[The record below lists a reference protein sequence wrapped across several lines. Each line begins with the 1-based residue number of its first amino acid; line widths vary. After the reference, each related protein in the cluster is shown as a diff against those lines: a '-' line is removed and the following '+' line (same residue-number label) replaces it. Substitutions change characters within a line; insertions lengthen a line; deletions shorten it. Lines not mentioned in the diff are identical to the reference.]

1 MNRAKWLG
9 YATSLVAAGLL
20 SVTARAP
27 VDVPNIP
34 TLLFWVTLLLI
45 AGLLP
50 VSLGYGTEMTMSL
63 PITLAVVITF
73 DPAVAMVIAM
83 LGAVDPRE
91 LRREIPL
98 WRAFF
103 NRGQLMLATGLGS
116 FVVGLTQEPFAF
128 PEGLIAVSAGTLT
141 YLATNLLLI
150 AVMVSV
156 DRRISFAAAIDM
168 LLPRPLSGFLLME
181 IVLAALGAATAAV
194 YLRIHYFVALFLIPL
209 LFARLSILGA
219 RAQQELSERVRKQ
232 QQALLEATERV
243 FKEREDERHRI
254 AEEIHDGSLQLLAAA
269 SYGTSNAHEFIR
281 AGKPE
286 KAQDAVATSREAI
299 NTAMSM
305 LRDSLV
311 DLRRSSVEEGGLLPT
326 IHRFADQVS
335 VLWGTEIK
343 IEGTIRTEPPISV
356 ALAAFQILQEG
367 LTNALKHAPGGEVTV
382 RISDGD
388 GKVHII
394 VEDEGPGFDPESEVS
409 TDHVGM
415 KLMKE
420 RAARVGGSIN
430 LDTAPGMGTRLEAI
444 LPGGVVQ

>member
-1 MNRAKWLG
+1 
-9 YATSLVAAGLL
+9 VAATLFAFL
-20 SVTARAP
+20 SQNE
-27 VDVPNIP
+27 VDVPTIP
-34 TLLFWVTLLLI
+34 RLLFWVALLLV
-45 AGLLP
+45 AELLP
-50 VSLGYGTEMTMSL
+50 VTLGFGAQMTMSL
-63 PITLAVVITF
+63 PIMLASVITF
-73 DPAVAMVIAM
+73 DPAVAMIIAL
-83 LGAVDPRE
+83 LGTFDVRE
-91 LRREIPL
+91 ARREIPV
-98 WRAFF
+98 WHSFF
-103 NRGQLMLATGLGS
+103 NRGQLMLAAGTAS
-116 FVVGLTQEPFAF
+116 FIVHLAPKPFAF
-128 PEGLIAVSAGTLT
+128 PEGFIAISAGTLA
-141 YLATNLLLI
+141 YLLVNLTLVTAMLNVNRSLPI
-150 AVMVSV
+150 AS
-156 DRRISFAAAIDM
+156 AIDM
-168 LLPRPLSGFLLME
+168 LVPRPIAGFAVMQ

-281 AGKPE
+281 ADKPD
-286 KAQDAVATSREAI
+286 KAQDALSTSREAI